1 MQNTGYATKL
11 LLELN
16 LHAYSD
22 VLGLQTSIK
31 YSTNKYQYIWLQY
44 KYQVPVVQVPVA
56 QYLDTKH
63 KVKLLFVTCWKT
75 KVSPSPNYS
84 REFSSWQQVLCY
96 KYYCQY
102 RRFKQYQYFTCK
114 YQYLKSVLKYT
125 QEPVQDCQFET
136 PFLLYRIT
144 QWMQISLVM
153 LATILLTWTNA
164 YNFYLLV
171 LSPWMIICVSLIQP
185 PNNFDF
191 F

>member
-63 KVKLLFVTCWKT
+63 KVKLLFVTC
-75 KVSPSPNYS
+75 
-84 REFSSWQQVLCY
+84 
-96 KYYCQY
+96 
-102 RRFKQYQYFTCK
+102 
-114 YQYLKSVLKYT
+114 
-125 QEPVQDCQFET
+125 
-136 PFLLYRIT
+136 
-144 QWMQISLVM
+144 
-153 LATILLTWTNA
+153 
-164 YNFYLLV
+164 
-171 LSPWMIICVSLIQP
+171 
-185 PNNFDF
+185 
-191 F
+191 